1 RDKVYKPVVIPH
13 DHMPRLG
20 QEFVLLDDV
29 HEFYNEYAKKVG
41 FSVRI
46 NSSRKSHRGEIVR
59 KEYVCSKEGA
69 TTKEVVEKKR
79 RCSKV
84 REGCKAKLA
93 VVKSKSGTYVVSVFE
108 EDHNHPLTTPRRVH
122 LLRSHRNV
130 SEVKRS
136 LTHQLAAANIPI
148 HQQISVLELQGGGI
162 QNIGCLGKDLYND
175 ETKSKNKV
183 KGHDADM
190 LLEHFQLEKEKN
202 SAFTFTIESDNE
214 NRITHCFWADA
225 TSRRGYNSFGDVV
238 VFDTTY
244 NTNKYGMIF
253 APFIGVNNHGQ
264 TTVFACSFLSDETTE
279 SFVWLFEQF
288 KKAMPGDLP
297 KMIITDQDPAI
308 TKAISE
314 TLPNTFHRDDFDR
327 NWLEIIEKGKLRD
340 NAWLKSVFEIRSKW
354 VPAYVNHVFS
364 AGMSSSQRA
373 ESYHF
378 FFKRYVSKKNSLLDF
393 MIRFNRALNHQRHE
407 ELNANH
413 ADINEKPTLKLPLKM
428 EKQMVSLYTREI
440 FYKFQDELW
449 DSLQHKIELVKEDAH
464 HCVYK
469 VVNQNE
475 DDDVHEVLFD
485 KTLDFASCICK
496 KFESKG
502 IPCKHILA
510 YFHRK
515 QFTYLPDQYIL
526 KRWTKSARCDKVI
539 GDGGLEIEDCFQN
552 SILMRRTALFQL
564 ASNVIDK
571 AVISEEAS
579 KILMDD
585 FENSLRKIKSV
596 VSQDPKAMEKN
607 KCTDQHVLNDPL
619 VVRAKGCGKR
629 LKKRKEKARAKDKN
643 RRCHG
648 CGKIGQSHDKR
659 NCPML
664 KNR

>member
-1 RDKVYKPVVIPH
+1 
-13 DHMPRLG
+13 
-20 QEFVLLDDV
+20 
-29 HEFYNEYAKKVG
+29 
-41 FSVRI
+41 
-46 NSSRKSHRGEIVR
+46 
-59 KEYVCSKEGA
+59 
-69 TTKEVVEKKR
+69 
-79 RCSKV
+79 
-84 REGCKAKLA
+84 
-93 VVKSKSGTYVVSVFE
+93 
-108 EDHNHPLTTPRRVH
+108 
-122 LLRSHRNV
+122 
-130 SEVKRS
+130 
-136 LTHQLAAANIPI
+136 
-148 HQQISVLELQGGGI
+148 
-162 QNIGCLGKDLYND
+162 
-175 ETKSKNKV
+175 
-183 KGHDADM
+183 
-190 LLEHFQLEKEKN
+190 
-202 SAFTFTIESDNE
+202 
-214 NRITHCFWADA
+214 
-225 TSRRGYNSFGDVV
+225 
-238 VFDTTY
+238 
-244 NTNKYGMIF
+244 
-253 APFIGVNNHGQ
+253 
-264 TTVFACSFLSDETTE
+264 
-279 SFVWLFEQF
+279 
-288 KKAMPGDLP
+288 MPGDQP

-314 TLPNTFHRDDFDR
+314 TLPNTFHRYCIWHILNKFSDKVHAIKHKDCYPDFQKCIWKSLSRDDFDR

-373 ESYHF
+373 ESCHS

-393 MIRFNRALNHQRHE
+393 MIRFNRALNHQRHK

-413 ADINEKPTLKLPLKM
+413 ADVNEKPTLKLPLKM

-515 QFTYLPDQYIL
+515 QFKYLPDQYIL

-539 GDGGLEIEDCFQN
+539 GDGGLEIEDCSQN

-596 VSQDPKAMEKN
+596 VS
-607 KCTDQHVLNDPL
+607 
-619 VVRAKGCGKR
+619 
-629 LKKRKEKARAKDKN
+629 
-643 RRCHG
+643 
-648 CGKIGQSHDKR
+648 
-659 NCPML
+659 
-664 KNR
+664 